1 MEAVVYV
8 LCTATALACA
18 VLLLRGYRR
27 SGVRL
32 LFWSGVCFLGL
43 SLENAIL
50 FVDRVVVGP
59 ETDLSLIRLSA
70 ALVGVAA
77 LIHGLIWEKR

>member
-18 VLLLRGYRR
+18 ALLLRGYRR

-70 ALVGVAA
+70 ALAGVAA
-77 LIHGLIWEKR
+77 LLYGLIWEKR

>member
-18 VLLLRGYRR
+18 TLLWRGYRR
-27 SGVRL
+27 NGVRL

-43 SLENAIL
+43 SLENGIL
-50 FVDRVVVGP
+50 FVDRVVVGS

-70 ALVGVAA
+70 ALAGVAA
-77 LIHGLIWEKR
+77 LLYGIIWEKR